1 VDQRGSA
8 NISSPGAVAT
18 VRPVSAGARPS
29 HFGLPP
35 VPREAHVNE
44 IASVALFLAHPHQAH
59 LTGQV
64 IHVKGGAYLG
74 T

>member
-1 VDQRGSA
+1 
-8 NISSPGAVAT
+8 
-18 VRPVSAGARPS
+18 
-29 HFGLPP
+29 